1 MATFGHQYPSI
12 VLTGYRLT
20 RIVPKGCISVNLFVR
35 EPQETKEYE
44 IKLSAEGKVL
54 KVEEEDDEHRS
65 R

>member
-1 MATFGHQYPSI
+1 M
-12 VLTGYRLT
+12 GYRLT
-20 RIVPKGCISVNLFVR
+20 RIVPKGYISVNLFVR